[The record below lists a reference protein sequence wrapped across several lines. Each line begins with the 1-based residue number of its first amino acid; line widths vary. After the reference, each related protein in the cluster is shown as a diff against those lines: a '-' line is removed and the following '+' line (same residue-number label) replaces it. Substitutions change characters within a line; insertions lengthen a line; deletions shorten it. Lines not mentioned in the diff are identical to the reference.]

1 MFLILLSRRLHL
13 LILSVNKMVYFA
25 VYWGICQPPVME
37 TAQSKV
43 ARVFR
48 TLSGSTPCVNT
59 RGCSLLSAASQ
70 SPYPCRLWCSQLS
83 HCDGSVR
90 CLRSACCVSLTDR
103 PAFCTRINRKTVIN
117 FLLFWTIL
125 AASVPKDVLVCV
137 SARCVH
143 IRFLRMRITLACLLC
158 ACAVLSRFGPIHILG
173 K

>member
-137 SARCVH
+137 CPPDA
-143 IRFLRMRITLACLLC
+143 FTFAFC
-158 ACAVLSRFGPIHILG
+158 ACALLRHVCCAHAQFYHALDQYTF
-173 K
+173 